1 MLLRLTGTPAASA
14 TLGPAEWFRLKGNEL
29 IGPNGRTLLHYEGGY
44 WKDHTQ
50 VFTSILC
57 EGPVRCRFEGA
68 DGRVDE
74 PEGPFQTLT
83 LVSAVLWGD
92 DVSLA
97 RFDVETGR
105 WLLLAGDGSAAALVW
120 LPASALMRGA
130 S

>member
-1 MLLRLTGTPAASA
+1 MSA
-14 TLGPAEWFRLKGNEL
+14 TGN
-29 IGPNGRTLLHYEGGY
+29 
-44 WKDHTQ
+44 HTQ
-50 VFTSILC
+50 
-57 EGPVRCRFEGA
+57 
-68 DGRVDE
+68 DD